1 MVLQKPLIEQLN
13 TNLMNSIKS
22 QKNYNK
28 VKQIR
33 KNPFRNLHRI
43 DMIYIYIKS
52 GRWFRKN
59 DSQSAETAPLEGIYL
74 FEKSDYIVDQPI
86 DRVVCEKD

>member
-1 MVLQKPLIEQLN
+1 MVLQKLLIEQLN

-28 VKQIR
+28 VKQIK

-59 DSQSAETAPLEGIYL
+59 DAQSAETAPLEGIYL